1 MLREEV
7 SIQLR
12 RILNSTPIMN
22 SSVLTQFLNFVVSET
37 LAGRSESLKE
47 YTIGV
52 QALKKD
58 ADFNPQIDSIVR
70 IHAGRLR
77 RALKEYYYEIGQNDP
92 IIIDIPKGSYT
103 PQFTFKSDRDVMGL
117 SDPDQEEQTDHL
129 IDPEFASPPS
139 TPSVVIQDKP
149 TIEVLPF
156 KNITAQKEVQF
167 FARGLT
173 EYMSAELTHFRNV
186 KVLIPRSREQAS
198 TTGDSPQAFK
208 APDFILTGS
217 VQWIT
222 GRIRT
227 WVHLTHVDTQEQ
239 LWAQTFERHISFEN
253 YWEFQEEIVN
263 QVLAE
268 IMGTYG
274 VISHFLVSQVD
285 SLKPEERTSYPLHY
299 WYYYLIKNFDLPMLQ
314 KAKAFY
320 ADTVKNNPSNALA
333 YAYLGYI
340 CSSEKS
346 LTLMGSDK
354 ALDDGF
360 TFGQLSLKRD
370 PLCQEAYKALAVNQ
384 ISRGHF
390 SDTAQLLESG
400 YRINSKSNEYKGFMG
415 AMLIYC
421 GYYER
426 GKEMLDEAFQRDP
439 HLPWWQ
445 VLAFGYYAFNR
456 EHYQDAIFW
465 SDRIEFVTDKTGLL
479 KASSYAFLENYDM
492 AFEMLA
498 LGQPDMP
505 LEKILDSD
513 RLDFFFTPHS
523 FALQVRE
530 GLKKLIQHQATGVAG
545 MAHLILFVLL
555 F

>member
-12 RILNSTPIMN
+12 RILNSAPIMN

-92 IIIDIPKGSYT
+92 IIIDIPKGTYT
-103 PQFTFKSDRDVMGL
+103 PLFTFKSDKNVMAL
-117 SDPDQEEQTDHL
+117 TDQSQEEFTGSPLDT
-129 IDPEFASPPS
+129 EFASPQVIP
-139 TPSVVIQDKP
+139 VVNILEKP

-156 KNITAQKEVQF
+156 KNITTQKEVQF

-186 KVLIPRSREQAS
+186 KVITPDREQS
-198 TTGDSPQAFK
+198 NGR
-208 APDFILTGS
+208 DFILTGS
-217 VQWIT
+217 VQWVT

-227 WVHLTHVDTQEQ
+227 WVHLTHFGTQEQ
-239 LWAQTFERHISFEN
+239 LWAQTFERHISFES

-268 IMGTYG
+268 IMGLYG
-274 VISHFLVSQVD
+274 VLSHFYVNKID
-285 SLKPEERTSYPLHY
+285 NARPEERASYPLHY
-299 WYYYLIKNFDLPMLQ
+299 WHFHLIKNFDLSTLQ
-314 KAKAFY
+314 RAKQAY
-320 ADTVKNNPSNALA
+320 SDIVRNDPNNALA
-333 YAYLGYI
+333 YAYLSQA
-340 CSSEKS
+340 CSGEKV
-346 LTLMGSDK
+346 LVNVGFERG
-354 ALDDGF
+354 LDDGLAYA
-360 TFGQLSLKRD
+360 QLAIKRD
-370 PLCQEAYKALAVNQ
+370 PLCQEAYKALAINQ
-384 ISRGHF
+384 MMRNHHK
-390 SDTAQLLESG
+390 DAAQFLEQG
-400 YRINSKSNEYKGFMG
+400 IRINPKSNDYKAFMG
-415 AMLIYC
+415 ATLIYC
-421 GYYER
+421 GFYER
-426 GKEMLDEAFQRDP
+426 GKELLDEAFARDP
-439 HLPWWQ
+439 YLPWWQ

-465 SDRIEFVTDKTGLL
+465 IERIEVTSEKISLL
-479 KASSYAFLENYDM
+479 KAFSYAFLENYNM
-492 AFEMLA
+492 AFDVLS
-498 LGQPDMP
+498 
-505 LEKILDSD
+505 LERQELLTEQLLDLN
-513 RLDFFFTPHS
+513 RLNSLFTPHT

-530 GLKKLIQHQATGVAG
+530 GLKKLIQHQSTGVFG
-545 MAHLILFVLL
+545 MALVLL
-555 F
+555 LPFVFY

>member
-12 RILNSTPIMN
+12 RILNSAPIMN

-103 PQFTFKSDRDVMGL
+103 PLFTFKSDKDVMSL
-117 SDPDQEEQTDHL
+117 TDQNQDELTTSPLDTEYV
-129 IDPEFASPPS
+129 SPPA
-139 TPSVVIQDKP
+139 TPVVTIQDKP

-156 KNITAQKEVQF
+156 KNITTQKEVQF

-186 KVLIPRSREQAS
+186 KVITPDREQS
-198 TTGDSPQAFK
+198 SNTR
-208 APDFILTGS
+208 DFILTGS
-217 VQWIT
+217 VQWVT

-227 WVHLTHVDTQEQ
+227 WVHLTHFATQEQ
-239 LWAQTFERHISFEN
+239 LWAQTFERHISFES

-268 IMGTYG
+268 ITGLYG
-274 VISHFLVSQVD
+274 AISHFYVNKVD
-285 SLKPEERTSYPLHY
+285 NARPEERTSYPIHY
-299 WYYYLIKNFDLPMLQ
+299 WHFHLIKNYDLPTLQ
-314 KAKAFY
+314 RAKQAY
-320 ADTVKNNPSNALA
+320 SDIVRNDPNNALA
-333 YAYLGYI
+333 YAYLSQV
-340 CSSEKS
+340 CSGEKV
-346 LTLMGSDK
+346 LVNVGFERG
-354 ALDDGF
+354 LDDGLAY
-360 TFGQLSLKRD
+360 GQLSLKRD
-370 PLCQEAYKALAVNQ
+370 PLCQEAYKALAINQ
-384 ISRGHF
+384 LMRNHYK
-390 SDTAQLLESG
+390 DAAQFLEQG
-400 YRINSKSNEYKGFMG
+400 IRINPKSNDYKAFMG
-415 AMLIYC
+415 ATLIYS
-421 GYYER
+421 GFYER
-426 GKEMLDEAFQRDP
+426 GKELLDEAFARDP
-439 HLPWWQ
+439 YLPWWQ

-465 SDRIEFVTDKTGLL
+465 IERIEVTTEKISIL
-479 KASSYAFLENYDM
+479 KAASYAHLESYDM
-492 AFEMLA
+492 AFDVLSLERQELLTEQLLDLNRLNA
-498 LGQPDMP
+498 L
-505 LEKILDSD
+505 
-513 RLDFFFTPHS
+513 FTPHT

-530 GLKKLIQHQATGVAG
+530 GLKKLIQHQSTGVLG
-545 MAHLILFVLL
+545 MALVLL
-555 F
+555 LPFLF